1 MIEIAGGRWKPF
13 WTGVVID
20 DQTKL
25 AGTVN
30 GTYYEGIGFF
40 GAAAYGRGVRP
51 NFPEIFWYPDFGP
64 LTAATNIYFH
74 NLFYVSAKNDLFK
87 TYTPGWPQMFCM
99 CEGKTETDAY
109 VFRTFSRRSCQPL
122 LDQTR
127 QRFFCKFVRKW
138 VCGSEETRNIAG
150 SNAEK

>member
-1 MIEIAGGRWKPF
+1 MIEIAGGRRTPF
-13 WTGVVID
+13 WTGVVIAG
-20 DQTKL
+20 QTKL

-51 NFPEIFWYPDFGP
+51 NFPEIFWYGEFGP
-64 LTAATNIYFH
+64 ITAATNIYFH

-109 VFRTFSRRSCQPL
+109 VFGEFLVGGLVNLYQIRP
-122 LDQTR
+122 
-127 QRFFCKFVRKW
+127 VR
-138 VCGSEETRNIAG
+138 GFL
-150 SNAEK
+150 